1 MKSGVSQHT
10 QKPSVVRL
18 GFDTLTRRRGLGHAG
33 VSNCFATLKREHTP
47 ERRRPRTGP
56 TRLQKVDGVL
66 MGRLAVRCFAGVLVF
81 LLGLSPAIAQRGSVF
96 KDTAAVDVDLVLA
109 IDASGSVEE
118 DRFELQK
125 RGFGAA
131 FRDPKVLQAIRAGD
145 HKAIAVFMLQWTGPA
160 VQAVMVPWTMVTDER
175 SADALASA
183 IEASPRR
190 LMGGGT
196 SISGAI
202 DFSVKMFST
211 SPYPGT
217 RRVIDISGD
226 GSNNIGRPA
235 EQARD
240 EAVAIG
246 IRINGLPIL
255 TVEPDLDQYF
265 RKSVVGGPGAF
276 VIPAK
281 NYDQFSDAI
290 LRKLITEIAQSHPD
304 PTLAMK

>member
-1 MKSGVSQHT
+1 
-10 QKPSVVRL
+10 
-18 GFDTLTRRRGLGHAG
+18 
-33 VSNCFATLKREHTP
+33 
-47 ERRRPRTGP
+47 
-56 TRLQKVDGVL
+56 
-66 MGRLAVRCFAGVLVF
+66 MGRLAVCCFAGVLVF

-96 KDTAAVDVDLVLA
+96 KDPAAVDVDLVLA

-202 DFSVKMFST
+202 DFSVKMLSA

-217 RRVIDISGD
+217 HRVIDISGD

-281 NYDQFSDAI
+281 NYDQFADAI
-290 LRKLITEIAQSHPD
+290 LRKLVTEIAQSDRHAPA
-304 PTLAMK
+304 LALK